1 MARPTEYDPSYC
13 EIARDMAE
21 RGATN
26 AELAERFGVSRRT
39 VNTWTQQHPEFAE
52 ALRLGKEPAD
62 DRVERALFERAVG
75 YEVEEEKVGF
85 YEGRPV
91 VATITKHIPADTNAA
106 RLWLTNR
113 RRDDW
118 GNRMSVEVEDAD
130 AIAAAIAE
138 GNRRV
143 EQAHAQA
150 GQPDTSTDDIREEG
164 RRMRASLERPKGE

>member
-1 MARPTEYDPSYC
+1 
-13 EIARDMAE
+13 MAE

-26 AELAERFGVSRRT
+26 AELADRFGVSRRT
-39 VNTWTQQHPEFAE
+39 VNTWTQQHTEFAE

-91 VATITKHIPADTNAA
+91 VATISKHIPADTNAA

-113 RRDDW
+113 RREEW

-130 AIAAAIAE
+130 AIANAIAA

-143 EQAHAQA
+143 EQAQA
-150 GQPDTSTDDIREEG
+150 GEPENDPEDIREEG
-164 RRMRASLERPKGE
+164 RRMRATLEDSKGD

>member
-13 EIARDMAE
+13 ELAREMAG

-26 AELAERFGVSRRT
+26 AELADQIGVSRRT
-39 VNTWTQQHPEFAE
+39 IGTWTLKHPEFAE
-52 ALRLGKEPAD
+52 ALKLGKEPVD
-62 DRVERALFERAVG
+62 DRVERALYERACG
-75 YEVEEEKVGF
+75 YEVDEERVAF
-85 YEGRPV
+85 FEGKPV
-91 VATITKHIPADTNAA
+91 VATISKHIPADVNAA

-130 AIAAAIAE
+130 AIANAIAA

-143 EQAHAQA
+143 EETQARQGEESA
-150 GQPDTSTDDIREEG
+150 DDIREES
-164 RRMRASLERPKGE
+164 RRMRALLEKAKGE